1 MQVTPILV
9 TCILVAVYG
18 LVQPFKSTWA
28 NILETMVLCNL
39 LFMLILQ
46 STQSIRDTFF
56 VFPPPTAPPNLTAD
70 GCSDE
75 YSGIATITWFLLPLY
90 YLPLFVLAILGAI
103 LVIYYIRYRN
113 YMFANNYVTR
123 CQLLFS

>member
-18 LVQPFKSTWA
+18 LVQPYKSMWA
-28 NILETMVLCNL
+28 NILETMVLCNFFFL
-39 LFMLILQ
+39 LILQ
-46 STQSIRDTFF
+46 STLSQSIRDTFF

-90 YLPLFVLAILGAI
+90 YLPLLVLAIVGVA
-103 LVIYYIRYRN
+103 LVIYYIR
-113 YMFANNYVTR
+113 
-123 CQLLFS
+123 